1 MPSVAISAAL
11 LLLGNS
17 EGLPWT
23 SSTWQHLTM
32 VIGIPWHTD
41 PDAAPNT
48 PVPNVSSWST
58 AIAESVKTYAQNL
71 WAQPNIVAQAAYARR
86 SYTDNDAQG
95 CTAWNGWVSANWSAA
110 WKLNR
115 IIDEVLA
122 EVRCSPYDTLAW
134 FKVKKVHP
142 DILII
147 ITSPLDAS
155 IQLLTLEDSQAL
167 TLAPNALAFKLF
179 GDNAYPD
186 GDPTFLIPA
195 VKSFIDHLLVNTW
208 HRYCKALGR
217 EAKDIAKKEASLDI
231 QWQAL
236 MANRAD
242 PSIRDIK
249 SYLVHICSLMM
260 ILHHY
265 QDADTLSNLE
275 EKKKPLLCVGSALT
289 FVTELP
295 KALREALKK
304 LVKEHEIRE
313 VEQLVQAALENIQP
327 DNGMLELP
335 DGNSIDF
342 SWKEGVEDLSHLTE
356 DELWAHL
363 SLKEAKAIPL
373 FQMYTD
379 PDAAIEP
386 WTDEGESWLKNPDSG
401 CEPLHA
407 RWHQLVGILRMLQR
421 AFRAEPVLLMDG
433 VGIGKTFQVIGF
445 IACLAWF
452 RSHFATH
459 KKFPGSFINLKWQ
472 GKDGNI
478 PDLPFLIRRDWWTQV
493 KAKSQQQPHWQI
505 ILATDTAIQD
515 DGMSVFLDLLHHV
528 EDEPKPTLV
537 YHHLSPRT
545 VFGHEFLRLII
556 DEAHKARKFNK
567 FHQAVHALCKQS
579 ATMIAMSATPVMT
592 HLQDLWIVGS
602 VMGIPTL
609 KNKAKFDKMSCEAS
623 GLLAGEE
630 SSALDKS
637 TAMRPVLQQW
647 VPFLCEVFSKHVIQR
662 TLDSLNHHGKKIFGL
677 PPYQEHVMLLE
688 LHEWEMAWLAKITD
702 ELVHSPSLNTIAG
715 AGKNFYIEFH
725 HGLLHLHM
733 NPSAGNDMWTTPS
746 SLQEWKGEKCSTKL
760 DILAQIVAH
769 HLTADNARP
778 LKVNDDGMT
787 LRPYE
792 SQPATSI
799 ATKEPDCVIIFSA
812 FPSSNA
818 AIIDVLKLHGIA
830 SLELHGKISPIKCK
844 LVLNEF
850 WSSTCNTGAR
860 VLILSLVGMVGLN
873 LACANVMII
882 ADTLWSALE
891 DEQLRGQIYRYP
903 QQKEVL
909 FYRLVAH
916 GTPDVFLNNI
926 AFDKGNLHKAFVG
939 MDEQSRALFTGNA
952 ENTGVTDT
960 DSEADDIYK
969 GEPAPMEVDEPLL
982 RNKEGLKKICNKT
995 LKQPVTPPQPA
1006 TKWADPFSPPSAG
1019 CAQKPLKKTKSN
1031 TGMNKSKHHQPTTTI
1046 IPSPTLIPAMPAHTP
1061 MSDPFHPASSTC
1073 TAPHTIPTAAQDDIT
1088 HPAATQPVWN
1098 PDDDTIFQQMMD
1110 DPDWQRDPNEL
1121 DALAALTLKG
1131 SSSNNATDV
1140 ANTANTANATDAA
1153 DTADVANTTNVAN
1166 AANAA
1171 DTVIQDPLLS
1181 SPPLSPC
1188 FIPHATRLACGVS
1201 NRKLSAAG
1209 LHRIGSTQPA
1219 AEQVAGALLIL
1230 RGEGTFRWGI
1240 SRGRNHTYGGARK

>member
-41 PDAAPNT
+41 PNAAPDT
-48 PVPNVSSWST
+48 PMPN
-58 AIAESVKTYAQNL
+58 
-71 WAQPNIVAQAAYARR
+71 
-86 SYTDNDAQG
+86 G
-95 CTAWNGWVSANWSAA
+95 HTAWNGWVSANWSAA
-110 WKLNR
+110 WKLNC

-122 EVRCSPYDTLAW
+122 EVRCSPYDTLEW

-147 ITSPLDAS
+147 ITSPLDA
-155 IQLLTLEDSQAL
+155 L
-167 TLAPNALAFKLF
+167 TLAPNALTFKLF
-179 GDNAYPD
+179 GNNAYPD

-208 HRYCKALGR
+208 HRYCKALGQ
-217 EAKDIAKKEASLDI
+217 EAKDIAKKEATLDV
-231 QWQAL
+231 QWQAAAL
-236 MANRAD
+236 TANGVD
-242 PSIRDIK
+242 LSIRDIK
-249 SYLVHICSLMM
+249 SYL
-260 ILHHY
+260 
-265 QDADTLSNLE
+265 DADTLSNLE
-275 EKKKPLLCVGSALT
+275 EKKKCIEAMLTAVQNDDSKIGEIASLT

-295 KALREALKK
+295 KALWEALKK
-304 LVKEHEIRE
+304 LVKEHEIQE

-327 DNGMLELP
+327 DDGMLELP

-342 SWKEGVEDLSHLTE
+342 SWKEGVKDLSHLTE

-401 CEPLHA
+401 HEPLHA
-407 RWHQLVGILRMLQR
+407 RWHQLVSILCMLQQ
-421 AFRAEPVLLMDG
+421 AFWAKPVLLMDG
-433 VGIGKTFQVIGF
+433 VSIGKTFQVIGF

-452 RSHFATH
+452 QSHFATH
-459 KKFPGSFINLKWQ
+459 KKFPGSFVNLKWQ

-478 PDLPFLIRRDWWTQV
+478 PDLPFLI
-493 KAKSQQQPHWQI
+493 
-505 ILATDTAIQD
+505 AIRD

-528 EDEPKPTLV
+528 KDKLKPALV

-556 DEAHKARKFNK
+556 DEAHKAHKFNK

-579 ATMIAMSATPVMT
+579 ATMIVMSVTPVMT
-592 HLQDLWIVGS
+592 HLQDLWIMGS
-602 VMGIPTL
+602 VMGILTL

-623 GLLAGEE
+623 WRATGQRRVI
-630 SSALDKS
+630 SSRQINCDAPS
-637 TAMRPVLQQW
+637 VAT
-647 VPFLCEVFSKHVIQR
+647 
-662 TLDSLNHHGKKIFGL
+662 TLDSLDHHGKKIFSL

-702 ELVHSPSLNTIAG
+702 ELVHSPSLNAIAS
-715 AGKNFYIEFH
+715 AGKNFYIEFRR
-725 HGLLHLHM
+725 GLLHLHM
-733 NPSAGNDMWTTPS
+733 NPSAGNDMWMTPS
-746 SLQEWKGEKCSTKL
+746 SLQEWKV
-760 DILAQIVAH
+760 D
-769 HLTADNARP
+769 
-778 LKVNDDGMT
+778 DDGMT
-787 LRPYE
+787 LWPYE
-792 SQPATSI
+792 SQTATSI
-799 ATKEPDCVIIFSA
+799 ATKEPDHVIIFSA

-818 AIIDVLKLHGIA
+818 AIIDVLKLHGITA
-830 SLELHGKISPIKCK
+830 LELHGKISLIKCK

-850 WSSTCNTGAR
+850 WSSTCDTGAHM
-860 VLILSLVGMVGLN
+860 LILSLVGMVGLN

-882 ADTLWSALE
+882 A
-891 DEQLRGQIYRYP
+891 
-903 QQKEVL
+903 
-909 FYRLVAH
+909 
-916 GTPDVFLNNI
+916 
-926 AFDKGNLHKAFVG
+926 AFVG
-939 MDEQSRALFTGNA
+939 MDEQSWALFTGNA
-952 ENTGVTDT
+952 KNTGVTNT

-969 GEPAPMEVDEPLL
+969 GEPAPMEVDEPLP
-982 RNKEGLKKICNKT
+982 RNKEGSKKIRNKT

-1031 TGMNKSKHHQPTTTI
+1031 TGTNKSKHHQPATTI
-1046 IPSPTLIPAMPAHTP
+1046 IPSPTLIPAMPAHMP

-1110 DPDWQRDPNEL
+1110 DLDWQRDPNEL

-1131 SSSNNATDV
+1131 SSSNNATNV

-1153 DTADVANTTNVAN
+1153 DTADVANTTDVAD
-1166 AANAA
+1166 AAN
-1171 DTVIQDPLLS
+1171 TVIQDPLLS
-1181 SPPLSPC
+1181 SPPLSPR
-1188 FIPHATRLACGVS
+1188 FIPHATCLAHATQNGPWASRAPLPVAACISLSKSGLLQGQKIGARLTQDQCDSLLADRSPASG
-1201 NRKLSAAG
+1201 AEWAG
-1209 LHRIGSTQPA
+1209 LKGLNEYLTSKAERDRGGHWLWLVHHPIVQARPSYFRGKESIRTQREGNLEGGHSKA
-1219 AEQVAGALLIL
+1219 DSEQKDILTVGEWDGTKILTTNGKLIMYSE
-1230 RGEGTFRWGI
+1230 RSAHQQPI
-1240 SRGRNHTYGGARK
+1240 SSKSET